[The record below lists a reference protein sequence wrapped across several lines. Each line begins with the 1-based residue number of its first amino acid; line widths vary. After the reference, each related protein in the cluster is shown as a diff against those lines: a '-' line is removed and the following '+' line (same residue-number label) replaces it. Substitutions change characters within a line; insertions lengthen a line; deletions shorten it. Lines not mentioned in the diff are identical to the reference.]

1 MMLAKG
7 ILPTAF
13 FACILKIFRKYRES
27 LPSLACSADDTVLWI
42 ASSSVFTGS
51 PHCWQELSPATAR
64 RTGYGSSKPARDQKI
79 RSDQQR
85 E

>member
-1 MMLAKG
+1 VMLAKG

-42 ASSSVFTGS
+42 ASSSVFHRISALLAGVVS
-51 PHCWQELSPATAR
+51 RDGAPHWVRKFEACSGPEDPL
-64 RTGYGSSKPARDQKI
+64 
-79 RSDQQR
+79 
-85 E
+85 